1 MKAKQ
6 WQEIRQMTKVE
17 MDAKLH
23 SAEEEM
29 FRLKFKHATTPLK
42 DGLKIRKIRRSIAQ
56 LKTLMNEM
64 ETEAAKSVTKK

>member
-17 MDAKLH
+17 MDAKLRL
-23 SAEEEM
+23 AEEEM

-42 DGLKIRKIRRSIAQ
+42 DGLKIRKIRRNIAQ
-56 LKTLMNEM
+56 LKTLLKEM
-64 ETEAAKSVTKK
+64 ETEAAKSAAK

>member
-17 MDAKLH
+17 MDAKLN
-23 SAEEEM
+23 SSEEEI

-56 LKTLMNEM
+56 LKTLLKENEIA
-64 ETEAAKSVTKK
+64 AAKK